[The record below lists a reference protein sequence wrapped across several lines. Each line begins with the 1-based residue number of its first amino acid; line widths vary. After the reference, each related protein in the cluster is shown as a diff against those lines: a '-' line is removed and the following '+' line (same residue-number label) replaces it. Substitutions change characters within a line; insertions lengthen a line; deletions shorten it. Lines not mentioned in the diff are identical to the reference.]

1 MDVDGPTK
9 AVAVVT
15 DAPRRN
21 NFIAGNFMFDLI
33 MMLDNNEDN
42 YALGSPIRSR
52 NRSKPRF

>member
-1 MDVDGPTK
+1 MDVVGPTK

-33 MMLDNNEDN
+33 ICVGYAPDLCSEDC
-42 YALGSPIRSR
+42 APGSTT
-52 NRSKPRF
+52 